1 MKIKCTV
8 IFTFDAGD
16 QTLEEC
22 KEYLKDCPSEVLEW
36 MGSDAEFAFIEA
48 NSDGK

>member
-8 IFTFDAGD
+8 IFVFDSGD

-22 KEYLKDCPSEVLEW
+22 KEYLKNCPGEALEW
-36 MGSDAEFAFIEA
+36 MGDDTTFVFEDAEKQA
-48 NSDGK
+48 